1 MSEQKTHSAPK
12 KRRRSRT
19 NYRPWIK
26 LLLRLLI
33 IGIVALL
40 IFLLVSNWRQ
50 IAPISFLDWYDQTI
64 GDIEKGEEFPYTL
77 DGGSV
82 VDMAE
87 ITPHLVVVDD
97 ASIRFFTDDAACV
110 VNRKHLFA
118 DPTLHTAGEYAL
130 VTEVGGSRFRLETR
144 RETVLT
150 SEIKNR
156 KIYAGDLSSDGTTA
170 FVTNSSSG
178 SYLSEIYVFDAEG
191 NSIFEYKSGKYL
203 FSDIAISPNGEQ
215 LAVTGSTAEGGMLK
229 SAILVITLED
239 EKVTEHS
246 GTEVLLH
253 NVSYLSDLVIL
264 AVGDRQ
270 IWTLTGENAKLTKT
284 NCDGV
289 VPIGYAATSSLACVA
304 LRRDGA
310 TNAGTVWLFDS
321 SGQLVKQME
330 YTGEFRSVACSENNV
345 IVLTDSM
352 LYEFNASGMRKEQ
365 EIPSDALLAA
375 YYEGKPM
382 VVTFGELK
390 RVSK

>member
-40 IFLLVSNWRQ
+40 IFLLVSNWRH

-77 DGGSV
+77 DGSSV

-144 RETVLT
+144 RETVLA

-170 FVTNSSSG
+170 FVTNSASG

-191 NSIFEYKSGKYL
+191 NSVFEYKSGKYL

-253 NVSYLSDLVIL
+253 NVSYLSDSVIL

-270 IWTLTGENAKLTKT
+270 IWTLTGEDAKLTKT

-289 VPIGYAATSSLACVA
+289 P
-304 LRRDGA
+304 
-310 TNAGTVWLFDS
+310 
-321 SGQLVKQME
+321 
-330 YTGEFRSVACSENNV
+330 
-345 IVLTDSM
+345 
-352 LYEFNASGMRKEQ
+352 
-365 EIPSDALLAA
+365 P
-375 YYEGKPM
+375 
-382 VVTFGELK
+382 
-390 RVSK
+390 